1 MREEEGRAIDVALP
15 YRLGRL
21 TYWHKGPFVPGAR
34 VLVPL
39 KGKKKLGLVLEESK
53 APHPKLKETFGLFDE
68 APIVPGPLLSFL
80 KWVADFHFAPE
91 GEVIK
96 YALPKSLFT
105 LPKKRKKEPFR
116 ERIPRDVSG
125 DFTVTLHFEEDLK
138 TRILSLRAE
147 IEKVLPSG
155 ACLFLFPDRELLAF
169 YEEAL
174 GDLSPVIYTG
184 DLTPKKREEIWF
196 KALKGEIRLVLGTRL
211 ALFLPLRG
219 LKLLVLEEE
228 EHHGYKQEEGF
239 RANFRD
245 LSLMR
250 AREEGLR
257 VILASPSPSVKTYF
271 WAKKGRYHLKEGK
284 RAPLPVTLVDL
295 KGTRG
300 FFSPKLLNALRR
312 TLARRKQALIFLNRL
327 GYAPHLVCED
337 CGHLWMCPRCRLPL
351 RFFKEEA
358 LLRCPLC
365 SYREKAPPLCPD
377 CGGEKA
383 RPLGAGTERLKEILE
398 RLFPRAAV
406 ALWGEEGFE
415 EKDFIITTARV
426 SRRPGLERLSLVA
439 VVLADQLL
447 TTPSYLAAERAYQL
461 LKKLSL
467 ISLFDEKIEMIV
479 QTYRPEHHLFK
490 GLLHG
495 YEAFFREELLLRRAR
510 GLPPFGRVAQVIIY
524 PQRLSP
530 EEVLSK
536 AEGFLTA
543 ERIPY
548 FGPLLESPRG
558 KVRLSFLL
566 QAEESQSLSEALGD
580 FKLFLEKEFR
590 GRVRV
595 VVDLSP
601 E

>member
-1 MREEEGRAIDVALP
+1 MEEEGRAIDVALP

-21 TYWHKGPFVPGAR
+21 TYWHRGPFIPGAR

-39 KGKKKLGLVLEESK
+39 KGKKKLGLILGESK
-53 APHPKLKETFGLFDE
+53 APYPKLKETLGLLDE
-68 APIVPGPLLSFL
+68 APIVPEPLLSFL
-80 KWVADFHFAPE
+80 KWVAAYHLAPE

-96 YALPKSLFT
+96 YALPPSLFT
-105 LPKKRKKEPFR
+105 LPKRGKKEPFR
-116 ERIPRDVSG
+116 EKVSWKRAG
-125 DFTVTLHFEEDLK
+125 DFAATLYFEEDLK
-138 TRILSLRAE
+138 ARALYLRGE
-147 IEKVLPSG
+147 IEKVLSSG
-155 ACLFLFPDRELLAF
+155 ACLFLFPDRELLSF

-174 GDLSPVIYTG
+174 KDLSPVIYTG
-184 DLTPKKREEIWF
+184 DLTPKKREEVWF
-196 KALKGEIRLVLGTRL
+196 RALKGEIRLVLGTRL

-219 LKLLVLEEE
+219 LRLLVLEEE

-271 WAKKGRYHLKEGK
+271 MAKKGRYHLKKGK
-284 RAPLPVTLVDL
+284 NVLPPVTLVDL
-295 KGTRG
+295 RGTRG
-300 FFSPKLLNALRR
+300 FFSTKLLNALRR
-312 TLARRKQALIFLNRL
+312 TLARRERALIFLNRL

-351 RFFKEEA
+351 RLFKEEA

-365 SYREKAPPLCPD
+365 AYREKAPPLCPD

-398 RLFPRAAV
+398 KLFPQAAV

-415 EKDFIITTARV
+415 EKDLIITTARV
-426 SRRPGLERLSLVA
+426 GRRPGLEKLSLVA

-447 TTPSYLAAERAYQL
+447 TPPSYLAPERAYQL
-461 LKKLSL
+461 LKKLGL
-467 ISLFDEKIEMIV
+467 ISLFNEKLRLIV

-490 GLLHG
+490 GLLYG
-495 YEAFFREELLLRRAR
+495 YEAFFREEILLRKAQ
-510 GLPPFGRVAQVIIY
+510 GLPPFGRVAQLIIY
-524 PQRLSP
+524 PQRLAP

-536 AEGFLTA
+536 VEGFLA
-543 ERIPY
+543 LRKISY
-548 FGPLLESPRG
+548 FGPLFESPRG
-558 KVRLSFLL
+558 KTRLSFLL
-566 QAEESQSLSEALGD
+566 QAEESHRLTEALRAV
-580 FKLFLEKEFR
+580 KTFLEEEFR